1 MANLLPVSVKATK
14 ENKSLSFDK
23 ISQTKLE
30 LFLQQVPEGS
40 KVTITYEIVHDNG
53 SYAQL
58 SKLHKCIRELA
69 EYSGNTLDEMKMY
82 IKEECGLIE
91 GDDQKSFADCS
102 KEELSRAIE
111 TCISIGEKI
120 GFPLY

>member
-23 ISQTKLE
+23 ISQTKLD

-40 KVTITYEIVHDNG
+40 RVTITYEIVHDNG

-82 IKEECGLIE
+82 VKEECGLIE
-91 GDDQKSFADCS
+91 GDDHKSFANCS

>member
-1 MANLLPVSVKATK
+1 MANLLPVSVRATK
-14 ENKSLSFDK
+14 ESKSLSFDK
-23 ISQTKLE
+23 LSQTKLD
-30 LFLQQVPEGS
+30 LFLQQIPEGS
-40 KVTITYEIVHDNG
+40 KVTVTYEIVQDNG
-53 SYAQL
+53 SYAQM

-82 IKEECGLIE
+82 VKEETGLIE
-91 GDDQKSFADCS
+91 GDSHKSFADCS
-102 KEELSRAIE
+102 KEELSLAIE

>member
-14 ENKSLSFDK
+14 ESKSLVLDK
-23 ISQTKLE
+23 LSQTKLD
-30 LFLQQVPEGS
+30 LFLQQVPEGTKIS
-40 KVTITYEIVHDNG
+40 VTYEIVGDAG
-53 SYAQL
+53 SYAQI

-69 EYSGNTLDEMKMY
+69 DYSGNTLDEMKLY
-82 IKEECGLIE
+82 VKEEAGLIE
-91 GDDQKSFADCS
+91 GESHKSFADCS

-111 TCISIGEKI
+111 TCISIGDKI